1 MKPGDFIPGIGGTRR
16 SAILEQ
22 FRNPVMRV
30 PFSSVMAAA
39 AALFAASCSE
49 RADSTPPPSHAE
61 VRKLLDAQAAA
72 WNRHD
77 LDGFLAGYRK
87 DEHVVFV
94 TPEGSSRGYAE
105 LEQRYRKS
113 YNAPEKFGELRFG
126 DLEFTTVDAKSVL
139 ARGTWRLKREK
150 DSPHGRFVLVVCQL
164 VDGWRI
170 VSDYTTV
177 EETGG

>member
-1 MKPGDFIPGIGGTRR
+1 MR
-16 SAILEQ
+16 SLT
-22 FRNPVMRV
+22 V
-30 PFSSVMAAA
+30 PFSLLAAA
-39 AALFAASCSE
+39 TVVGSCSE
-49 RADSTPPPSHAE
+49 IRTSSRTPAPLAAE
-61 VRKLLDAQAAA
+61 DPGHRDVRKLLEDQVAA

-94 TPEGSSRGYAE
+94 TPEGSSRGYAD

-126 DLEFTTVDAKSVL
+126 DLDFSTVDTKSVL
-139 ARGTWRLKREK
+139 VRGTWRLVREK
-150 DSPHGRFVLVVCQL
+150 DGPHGRFVLVVCHL
-164 VDGWRI
+164 SDGWRI

-177 EETGG
+177 DSNGG

>member
-1 MKPGDFIPGIGGTRR
+1 MG
-16 SAILEQ
+16 SL
-22 FRNPVMRV
+22 RV
-30 PFSSVMAAA
+30 LFWRIAPAA
-39 AALFAASCSE
+39 AALAVASCSGA
-49 RADSTPPPSHAE
+49 RTCCPAATAPSAVRGAQAAPAPASHAE
-61 VRKLLDAQAAA
+61 VRKLLDDQVAA

-126 DLEFTTVDAKSVL
+126 DLDFTTVDGQSVV
-139 ARGTWRLKREK
+139 ARGTWRLVRAK
-150 DSPHGRFVLVVCQL
+150 DTPHGRFVLVVCRL
-164 VDGWRI
+164 PDGWRI